1 VAVNVTGVPA
11 QIAPLGEAA
20 IATDGVTFAFTV
32 IVIVF
37 DVAVFVLRH
46 VPPLIVI
53 TQITWSPLASV
64 LDE

>member
-1 VAVNVTGVPA
+1 VNVTGVPA
-11 QIAPLGEAA
+11 QIAPEGEAA
-20 IATDGVTFAFTV
+20 IVTVGVTFAFTV

-37 DVAVFVLRH
+37 DVAAFVAKH